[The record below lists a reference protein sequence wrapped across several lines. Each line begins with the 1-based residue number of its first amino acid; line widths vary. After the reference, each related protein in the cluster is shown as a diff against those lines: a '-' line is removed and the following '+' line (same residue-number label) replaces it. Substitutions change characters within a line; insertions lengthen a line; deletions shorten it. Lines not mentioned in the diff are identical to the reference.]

1 MWRLHPGAPFDQGT
15 PSGVEGRCR
24 EDALRGSIVGSCVG
38 TVVGSVRALAASVSE
53 KNSLGSVGR
62 VAHVGESTMRFDMAA
77 SSKHKFHE
85 M

>member
-15 PSGVEGRCR
+15 PSGVEGRCMEDTLR
-24 EDALRGSIVGSCVG
+24 ESIVGSCVG
-38 TVVGSVRALAASVSE
+38 AVVRSVRALAASVSE

-77 SSKHKFHE
+77 NSERKYHE
-85 M
+85 T